1 MEHQLLET
9 LLDQHTID
17 QEGALVLKAPVLSG
31 FYSTLFFSFLLL
43 DSQPQQT
50 KHMRSL
56 NQTRAVCRILSR
68 FK

>member
-31 FYSTLFFSFLLL
+31 FYSTLFFS
-43 DSQPQQT
+43 QEP
-50 KHMRSL
+50 R
-56 NQTRAVCRILSR
+56 
-68 FK
+68 